1 MVHIGHCIIN
11 SDSGG
16 GDFPG
21 DPVGKTLL
29 HNAEGA
35 GSIPDWGARIP
46 TCPLGQKNK
55 TENRSNIVTNSI
67 KTKKKK
73 KSISKVFKK
82 TAGKTEIP
90 TPLPSLRGHWDQ
102 LLGPVLPT
110 LHEVPRGW
118 LTSRQQSRL
127 WTGICPQRSNLGG
140 GPQSRLCL
148 SLPYGPLPKGAEPK
162 ALPG

>member
-1 MVHIGHCIIN
+1 MSQCLVHIGHCIIN

-29 HNAEGA
+29 HNAGGA

-73 KSISKVFKK
+73 KSPYQKSLKK
-82 TAGKTEIP
+82 QQGKLRVP
-90 TPLPSLRGHWDQ
+90 PPSPHS
-102 LLGPVLPT
+102 
-110 LHEVPRGW
+110 EA
-118 LTSRQQSRL
+118 
-127 WTGICPQRSNLGG
+127 TGISYWGLFCPPSMRS
-140 GPQSRLCL
+140 P
-148 SLPYGPLPKGAEPK
+148 GAGSP
-162 ALPG
+162 PGSSPCCGLASVPSAPT